1 MTDDLDNKA
10 EQLLALVGR
19 KILTAFFK
27 TYGRDPD
34 SPEELADWMVTPNG
48 KAAVDHELAREKDT
62 H

>member
-1 MTDDLDNKA
+1 MIA
-10 EQLLALVGR
+10 
-19 KILTAFFK
+19 FK
-27 TYGRDPD
+27 TCGRDPA